1 MGKWKVALID
11 NLVSYWSFDS
21 DASDDHGSNDGSVS
35 GASNV
40 AGKVSNSYNFDGFN
54 DYITVSDDSSL
65 DFATSDI
72 SISFW
77 MNWDVQENRYI
88 IIKQPD
94 EYNNLGWGFRM
105 TAAYK
110 PAFEIDD
117 GTDHFDIQGATALST
132 GTWHHVVVVID
143 RDNAS
148 NCKMYVDGSDD
159 TGTTNGTITDVGDIS
174 NTDDV
179 YIARDAKENFVYY
192 DGQLDEIGIWDKV
205 LSSSEVTEL
214 YNGGVPYDYLT
225 HSRFADIEAWW
236 RMGDDPEDDLTSLT
250 GVIKDQKNA
259 NDGLPINTEA
269 GDKVEDVP

>member
-214 YNGGVPYDYLT
+214 YNSGDGIGY
-225 HSRFADIEAWW
+225 SDIAGTTTNFQINI
-236 RMGDDPEDDLTSLT
+236 GDDWKTVDALKINIGDSW
-250 GVIKDQKNA
+250 KDVAGAQ
-259 NDGLPINTEA
+259 INI
-269 GDKVEDVP
+269 GDAWKTIF